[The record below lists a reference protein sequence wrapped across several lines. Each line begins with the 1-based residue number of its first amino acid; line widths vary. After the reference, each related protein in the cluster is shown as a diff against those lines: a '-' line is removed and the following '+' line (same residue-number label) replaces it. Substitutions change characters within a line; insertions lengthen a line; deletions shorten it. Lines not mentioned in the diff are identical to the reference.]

1 MKGTN
6 MSEFI
11 HKDMDLAVLPNTK
24 GKKIEGY
31 RFYEI
36 GGQHYPSITSVL
48 SIRKKEGLQ
57 KWRESIGEKV
67 ANWEMNRAARRGKS
81 FHTLVEQYLN
91 NETPSIRDV
100 LPLGLF
106 RLAKPYIDKID
117 NIRLLEKIMVSP
129 KLTIA
134 GQVDCVAE
142 YNDKLSVIDFK
153 TANKERNDE
162 WNKNYYIQ
170 TAAYAIMYEE
180 LFGTPIEQIVII
192 MASEDGAGRVF
203 VKNKADYLSHLEE
216 AIKHFYKYYQEKT
229 KDKIQTNNN

>member
-1 MKGTN
+1 

-11 HKDMDLAVLPNTK
+11 HKDTDLSLLPNTK

-31 RFYEI
+31 RFYDI
-36 GGQHYPSITSVL
+36 DGQNYPSVTSVL
-48 SIRKKEGLQ
+48 GIRKKEGLV
-57 KWRESIGEKV
+57 KWRESIGEDV

-81 FHTLVEQYLN
+81 FHKLVEQYLN

-106 RLAKPYIDKID
+106 RLAKPYIDQIN

-142 YNDKLSVIDFK
+142 YNGKLSVIDFK
-153 TANKERNDE
+153 SANKERKEDWIE
-162 WNKNYYIQ
+162 NYFLQ
-170 TAAYAIMYEE
+170 CTAYSSMYEE
-180 LFGTPIEQIVII
+180 TFGEKIEQIVVLL
-192 MASEDGAGRVF
+192 AAEDGTMTAY
-203 VKNKADYLSHLEE
+203 VKDPQDYMEELVLSIET
-216 AIKHFYKYYQEKT
+216 FYRSVMKELFEPAK
-229 KDKIQTNNN
+229 